1 MFLLYLIPDKLRIFN
16 VGLGMSSSFLI
27 PVLCVVFVYA
37 LGILLAPFPYWRTYL
52 LLWKTT
58 LCSPSTRHAKQKQA
72 FFLTRVLVT
81 APFSTFFWYLDEIL
95 YPAYRQRTIH
105 PVFII
110 GMPRC
115 RTTFLHRTLAA
126 DEHNF
131 FAVRH
136 IEWRYPFI
144 SLQKL
149 IKFLGLDNNLKKLN
163 YWSKS
168 EAGKL
173 AAKMHPNTLADW
185 EEDGI
190 FFEENFLHHFF
201 IFLRFPYP
209 DLISHLDS
217 FPELPQ
223 SVQQKMLLSYRKVLQ
238 KILYL
243 RGPESRYF
251 VSKEV
256 TSHKKIP
263 ALIQMFPEARFILIA
278 RPANYF
284 MPSLLALVR
293 MSTLSK
299 TGIDPL
305 TLPGWSDRIVERMR
319 EDSNRLVYL
328 CKEVIPAD
336 KLVLVSS
343 EIFSKNPDIAVLSI
357 YHVLG
362 LHPENKFV
370 AYLEHLKM
378 LQKSRQRGYDYNL
391 VQFEG
396 FEEYDTFVQEIS
408 AHIEAN
414 LSSLKSKVTLP
425 PFNEHQQ
432 VPRERVKRW
441 LRNTNLR
448 IRRSLASR

>member
-1 MFLLYLIPDKLRIFN
+1 MFLLYLIPDKLRKFN
-16 VGLGMSSSFLI
+16 VELGMLSSFLI

-37 LGILLAPFPYWRTYL
+37 VGILLAPFPYWRTYF
-52 LLWKTT
+52 LLWKTI
-58 LCSPSTRHAKQKQA
+58 LCSPSTWRAKLKQA
-72 FFLTRVLVT
+72 AFLIKVLVT
-81 APFSTFFWYLDEIL
+81 TPFSTFLWYLDDIL
-95 YPAYRQRTIH
+95 YPAYRKSIIQ

-115 RTTFLHRTLAA
+115 RTTFLHRTLAT
-126 DEHNF
+126 DDQNF
-131 FAVRH
+131 FAARH

-144 SLQKL
+144 SVQKL
-149 IKFLGLDNNLKKLN
+149 IKFLGLDNNLKNLN
-163 YWSKS
+163 YWSKT

-209 DLISHLDS
+209 TLLPHLDN

-223 SVQQKMLLSYRKVLQ
+223 SVQQKMLRNYKKVLQ

-243 RGPESRYF
+243 RGPEPRYF

-305 TLPGWSDRIVERMR
+305 TIPGWSDRIIARMR
-319 EDSNRLVYL
+319 EDSNRLVHL
-328 CKEVIPAD
+328 CKVVIPAD

-343 EIFSKNPDIAVLSI
+343 EIFSENLDIAVLAI
-357 YHVLG
+357 YHALG
-362 LHPENKFV
+362 LQPKNNF
-370 AYLEHLKM
+370 ATYLDHLKTR
-378 LQKSRQRGYDYNL
+378 QKSRQRGYDYDSL
-391 VQFEG
+391 KLEG
-396 FEEYDTFVQEIS
+396 FEEYDAFEQEIS
-408 AHIEAN
+408 ARIKA
-414 LSSLKSKVTLP
+414 SFPSLKSTVELP
-425 PFNEHQQ
+425 PFNEHQM
-432 VPRERVKRW
+432 VPHKGIKGW
-441 LRNTNLR
+441 FQQTNVR
-448 IRRSLASR
+448 IRRSFASR

>member
-1 MFLLYLIPDKLRIFN
+1 MP
-16 VGLGMSSSFLI
+16 SSFLI
-27 PVLCVVFVYA
+27 SVLCVIFVYA
-37 LGILLAPFPYWRTYL
+37 VGIMLAPFPYWRTYF
-52 LLWKTT
+52 LLWKTV
-58 LCSPSTRHAKQKQA
+58 LCSPSTWRAKLKQA
-72 FFLTRVLVT
+72 AFLIRVLIT
-81 APFSTFFWYLDEIL
+81 APFSTFLWYLDEIL
-95 YPAYRQRTIH
+95 YPAYRKRIIQ

-115 RTTFLHRTLAA
+115 RTTFLHRTLAS
-126 DEHNF
+126 DDQNF
-131 FAVRH
+131 FAARH

-144 SLQKL
+144 SMQKL
-149 IKFLGLDNNLKKLN
+149 IKFLGLDSNLKNLN

-168 EAGKL
+168 ESGKL

-190 FFEENFLHHFF
+190 FFEENYLHHFF

-209 DLISHLDS
+209 AILSHLDN

-223 SVQQKMLLSYRKVLQ
+223 SVQQSMLRSYKKVLQ

-278 RPANYF
+278 RPSNYF
-284 MPSLLALVR
+284 MPSLLALIR

-305 TLPGWSDRIVERMR
+305 SIPEWSDKIIARMR
-319 EDSNRLVYL
+319 EDSSRLVHL
-328 CKEVIPAD
+328 CRTTIPAD

-343 EIFSKNPDIAVLSI
+343 EIFSENLDIAVLAI
-357 YHVLG
+357 YHALG
-362 LHPENKFV
+362 LQSGKNFV
-370 AYLEHLKM
+370 TYLDHLKIR
-378 LQKSRQRGYDYNL
+378 QKSRQRGYDYDSL
-391 VQFEG
+391 KLEG
-396 FEEYDTFVQEIS
+396 FEEYDAFDQEIS
-408 AHIEAN
+408 ARIKADFP
-414 LSSLKSKVTLP
+414 SLKSTVLP
-425 PFNEHQQ
+425 PFNEHPI
-432 VPRERVKRW
+432 VPHKGIKRW
-441 LRNTNLR
+441 FKHTNLS
-448 IRRSLASR
+448 IRRSFANR